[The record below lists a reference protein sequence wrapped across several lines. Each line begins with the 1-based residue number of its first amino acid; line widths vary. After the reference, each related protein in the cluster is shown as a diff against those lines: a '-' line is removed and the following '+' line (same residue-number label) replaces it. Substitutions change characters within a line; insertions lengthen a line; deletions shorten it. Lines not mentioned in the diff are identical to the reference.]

1 MSGRPITRAAQDQRG
16 FTLVELLIV
25 ILIIGILAAIA
36 LPSLLSQRTRAQDTE
51 AKSGVRNAQTALEA
65 FHTERETY
73 DASVA
78 DLVAIEPALG
88 NLRNLA
94 VTGATTSA
102 FTVSVDSRSTSG
114 GGTYSV
120 EHATSGVVTR
130 SCSNPGAGGCKA
142 APDPGGNLW

>member
-1 MSGRPITRAAQDQRG
+1 MVSRRPITRAARDQG

-51 AKSGVRNAQTALEA
+51 AKSGARNAQTALEA

-73 DASVA
+73 DATLA

-88 NLRNLA
+88 GARNL
-94 VTGATTSA
+94 TISGATTSA
-102 FTVSVDSRSTSG
+102 FTVSVDSRATSG
-114 GGTYSV
+114 GGTYSI
-120 EHATSGVVTR
+120 EHAAGGSVTR
-130 SCSNPGAGGCKA
+130 SCTNPGKGGCKA
-142 APDPGGNLW
+142 APDSSGNLW